1 MKIFK
6 MILLIAI
13 LFYSGILLA
22 EELPEKFPEQ
32 FPGGEDGFYEGTEDD
47 VIITATRYIK
57 RIEEAPA
64 TATVISAE
72 QIRNMGARDILD
84 VLKTVPGIGI
94 SRITGY
100 GFFGIESRGIKNNHS
115 QKVLIMIDGHRV
127 NEPNSGGASFVFNNL
142 MVENIKRV
150 EVIRGPGSALYG
162 ANAFVA
168 VINVVTKSAGEI
180 DGIELLS
187 CGGSYDTQHHNII
200 FGKELSKLKIAG
212 SFDYLDTNGPSL
224 HVDSDL
230 IGRSAHTDAWERK
243 YDFGLKMSY
252 GDFSFS
258 GRYVE
263 RDRGPYIG
271 AVNVLN
277 DDSELEHSHL
287 FGELIYNRDI
297 GENLHLL
304 AKGYY
309 DDYSLYIDWE
319 LFPEGA
325 LPAFPDGM
333 IGIPETKNRTL
344 GTEVQLDYSLC
355 DNNTITA
362 GSLIEYIEQY
372 DTRHTAN
379 FNPSMIA
386 PTPIGPLQDIT
397 SWGNYNKD
405 AYRGVTALYV
415 QDVWKFTQNIEGTFG
430 IRFDYYSDIGETY
443 NPRAALVWKFTENA
457 HLKLLYGSAFRAP
470 SFIELYNSNNPTET
484 GNPDLKPEKIDTYEV
499 SIGYDFARRYSTNIT
514 YFRSIID
521 DTIRLDSS
529 SVYANTG
536 KVKIDGVEVELK
548 ANIKES
554 HYGYVNY
561 TYQYPRDDETGSKI
575 IDVAA
580 HKGNVGANF
589 ELGKHLNINSN
600 LLVVGPRRRASA
612 DIRDKLTGYELL
624 DLTLIGKD
632 FFRTAEFRA
641 SVHNLLDDDYADPA
655 ATGTV
660 ADDYPRKG
668 INFTIDFRYKF

>member
-1 MKIFK
+1 MKLIK
-6 MILLIAI
+6 MVLIVALLYFSRI
-13 LFYSGILLA
+13 SLA
-22 EELPEKFPEQ
+22 EELPDEFPEQ
-32 FPGGEDGFYEGTEDD
+32 FPGGEESFYEGTDDD

-64 TATVISAE
+64 TATVITAE

-84 VLKTVPGIGI
+84 ILKTVPGIGI

-100 GFFGIESRGIKNNHS
+100 GKFGIESRGIKNDHS

-127 NEPNSGGASFVFNNL
+127 NDPLSGGATFVFDNM
-142 MVENIKRV
+142 MVENIRRV

-168 VINVVTKSAGEI
+168 VINVVTKNAVDI

-187 CGGSYDTQHHNII
+187 GGGSYDTQHYNII
-200 FGKELSKLKIAG
+200 FGKEFSKLKIAG
-212 SFDYLDTNGPSL
+212 SFDYFDTNGPSL
-224 HVDSDL
+224 HVDSDV
-230 IGRSAHTDAWERK
+230 IGSSGHTDIWERK

-271 AVNVLN
+271 AINALN
-277 DDSELEHSHL
+277 DDSEAESSYLY
-287 FGELIYNRDI
+287 GELKYKHDI

-309 DDYSLYIDWE
+309 DEFSYNADWE
-319 LFPEGA
+319 AFPEGA
-325 LPAFPDGM
+325 IAGFPNGM
-333 IGIPETKNRTL
+333 IGNPEAKDRTL
-344 GTEVQLDYSLC
+344 GSEVQLDFSLW
-355 DNNTITA
+355 DKNIIT
-362 GSLIEYIEQY
+362 GGMLIEYIKQY

-379 FNPSMIA
+379 FNPNTSA
-386 PTPIGPLQDIT
+386 PLGSLQDIT
-397 SWGNYNKD
+397 SWGNWNKD
-405 AYRGVTALYV
+405 EYRGVTALYV
-415 QDVWKFTQNIEGTFG
+415 QDVWKFTENLEGTFG
-430 IRFDYYSDIGETY
+430 IRFDYYSDIGETF
-443 NPRAALVWKFTENA
+443 NPRAALVWKFIENA

-470 SFIELYNSNNPTET
+470 SFIELYNTNNMAEL
-484 GNPDLKPEKIDTYEV
+484 GNPDLNPEKIDTYEV
-499 SIGYDFARRYSTNIT
+499 SIGYDFAKHYSTNIT
-514 YFRSIID
+514 YFRSVID
-521 DTIRLDSS
+521 NSIKLDSS

-536 KVKIDGVEVELK
+536 KVRIDGVEVEFK

-554 HYGYVNY
+554 HYGYANY

-575 IDVAA
+575 IDVAS
-580 HKGNVGANF
+580 HKGNVGVNF
-589 ELGKHLNINSN
+589 ELGKHLNVNSN

-624 DLTLIGKD
+624 DLTLIGKN
-632 FFRTAEFRA
+632 FFRTTEFRI
-641 SVHNLLDDDYADPA
+641 SIHNLLDDDYADPA
-655 ATGTV
+655 TTSTV
-660 ADDYPRKG
+660 ADDYRRKG